1 MLARKSFL
9 TVAATTLAAPLLG
22 AGTATD
28 AAVTQIAALE
38 RRYGGRLGV
47 FALDVTGGAQIAHRA
62 NERFPMCSTFKLL
75 AVGAVLARVD
85 ARNEDLGRRVGYGD
99 ADILAY
105 APITKAHLDIG
116 SMTIAELCAA
126 AIEWSDNTA
135 ANLLLHSLLGPSGV
149 TKFARTL
156 HDPVTRL
163 DRNEPTLNT
172 AIPGDLR
179 DTTTPAAMA
188 HDMIALQIGTRL
200 SPRMRARLR
209 TWLLGCKTDA
219 TKFRAGLPAGWRIG
233 AKTGNGDRA
242 TSNEIAIVW
251 PPGRAE
257 TKPIIIAAYYTN
269 SKANERQQGATL
281 AAVARIVAAALSP

>member
-1 MLARKSFL
+1 MLARQSFL
-9 TVAATTLAAPLLG
+9 TVAATALAAPLLG
-22 AGTATD
+22 AGSAAD
-28 AAVTQIAALE
+28 AAGTQIAELE
-38 RRYGGRLGV
+38 RRYGGRIGV
-47 FALDVTGGAQIAHRA
+47 YAMDIGSGRRIAFRE

-105 APITKAHLDIG
+105 APVTKAHLDIG

-135 ANLLLHSLLGPSGV
+135 ANLLLHSLLGPAGV
-149 TKFARTL
+149 TKFARSL
-156 HDPVTRL
+156 NDPVTRL

-188 HDMIALQIGTRL
+188 HDMLALQLGTRL
-200 SPRMRARLR
+200 SSRMRARLR
-209 TWLLGCKTDA
+209 AWLLGCKTDA
-219 TKFRAGLPAGWRIG
+219 TKLRAGLPPHWRIG
-233 AKTGNGDRA
+233 GKTGSGDHA

-257 TKPIIIAAYYTN
+257 TKPIIIAAYFTGSHATDDEQN
-269 SKANERQQGATL
+269 ATL
-281 AAVARIVAAALSP
+281 AGVARIVSGTFS